1 MSLIAGT
8 SVFCVLG
15 FMSHKLN
22 VPIDEV
28 VQSGTHVLL
37 LYTIIT

>member
-28 VQSGTHVLL
+28 VQSGNFFSL
-37 LYTIIT
+37 I